1 MTSVTGI
8 VKSTANAAIA
18 ANSNTPLPA
27 HACTSPRSWGIAPIA
42 RHSRPHARN
51 LDVSGTRRRPPHLP
65 LFTCS
70 TPVAYPH
77 HLLAPATTIPPAAI
91 PVIASCTNLRFQ
103 LTVTTALLKILAVHK
118 IVLSSP
124 HRDRF
129 SLPFVYHD
137 HIVERVSISVISTL
151 LFTPGRTCLIAPS
164 SIQGESVSR
173 RLNSLL
179 RNCLASRGHSKM
191 ELL

>member
-42 RHSRPHARN
+42 RYSRPHARN

-137 HIVERVSISVISTL
+137 HISGLSYLRRLSPPFVAVSVL
-151 LFTPGRTCLIAPS
+151 LIFWHPHFLS
-164 SIQGESVSR
+164 SICFSVFVPYVKRSPPQP
-173 RLNSLL
+173 LL
-179 RNCLASRGHSKM
+179 HITGT
-191 ELL
+191 